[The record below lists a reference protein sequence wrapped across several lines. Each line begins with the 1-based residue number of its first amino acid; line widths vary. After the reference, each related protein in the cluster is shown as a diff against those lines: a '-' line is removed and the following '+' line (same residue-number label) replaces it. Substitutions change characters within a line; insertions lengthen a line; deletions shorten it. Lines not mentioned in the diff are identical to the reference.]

1 MTSAKQ
7 PLRSAPRAKED
18 SNVAMLTNAALLSI
32 VAKLGAFPV
41 PVVEPPSNRY
51 REAESSV
58 ADLFRSHGWR
68 SDASIDRGD
77 GGADLVLERDGQRF
91 AVEVKAL
98 AEGRAD
104 RVLPLLSMAILQA
117 KAHARE
123 VVGGAKPLAVLWVGN
138 ASPSLGNHLRLFAKN
153 YAEGVPVGVMSEN
166 GFRHFVGHPFDELN
180 AEPKSEQWRASRSS
194 HQVVNLFSDL
204 NQWMLKILLANEIP
218 DALLSAPRINVRSG
232 AELADAAGA
241 STMSASRFLQ
251 QLRNEGFLDEQAR
264 GPRLVRRAALFERW
278 RAAALRPAPE
288 MAVRFVLRAPVR
300 QQLQDLIAKQSPEAC
315 LGLFAAAGELKFGHV
330 SGVPPHLL
338 VRKLPHAD
346 DKKWRSLRPVAP
358 GDAPDLILRQVA
370 FPHSVFRGAVHR
382 DGWAASDAIQTWL
395 DVGSHPAR
403 GAEQADLIYAKFLR
417 PIVEPDLR

>member
-1 MTSAKQ
+1 M
-7 PLRSAPRAKED
+7 P
-18 SNVAMLTNAALLSI
+18 I
-32 VAKLGAFPV
+32 
-41 PVVEPPSNRY
+41 VEPPSSRY
-51 REAESSV
+51 RESELSV
-58 ADLFRSHGWR
+58 ADLFKSHGWR
-68 SDASIDRGD
+68 LEASSDRGVR
-77 GGADLVLERDGQRF
+77 GADLVLERDGQRF
-91 AVEVKAL
+91 AVELKAL

-123 VVGGAKPLAVLWVGN
+123 VGGAKPLAVLWVRH
-138 ASPSLGNHLRLFAKN
+138 ASPSLANHLLSFAKS
-153 YAEGVPVGVMSEN
+153 YAEGVPVGVVSDN

-194 HQVVNLFSDL
+194 RPMVNLFSDL

-241 STMSASRFLQ
+241 STMSVSRFLQ
-251 QLRNEGFLDEQAR
+251 QLRNEGFLDGNSR
-264 GPRLVRRAALFERW
+264 GPRLVRRADLFERW

-288 MAVRFVLRAPVR
+288 LAVRFVLRAPVR

-315 LGLFAAAGELKFGHV
+315 LGLFAAAEELKFGHV

-338 VRKLPHAD
+338 VHKLPRAN
-346 DKKWRSLRPVAP
+346 DKKWRSIRPVAP
-358 GDAPDLILRQVA
+358 GEAPDFIFRQVA
-370 FPHSVFRGAVHR
+370 FPQSVFRGAVHR
-382 DGWAASDAIQTWL
+382 DGWAASDVIQIWL

>member
-1 MTSAKQ
+1 M
-7 PLRSAPRAKED
+7 
-18 SNVAMLTNAALLSI
+18 AMLNNAALLSTM
-32 VAKLGAFPV
+32 AALGAFPV
-41 PVVEPPSNRY
+41 PVVESSSSRY

-68 SDASIDRGD
+68 SDASIDRGG

-123 VVGGAKPLAVLWVGN
+123 VGGAKPLAVLWVGH
-138 ASPSLGNHLRLFAKN
+138 ASPSLGNHLRSFAKS
-153 YAEGVPVGVMSEN
+153 YAEGVPVGVVSEN

-180 AEPKSEQWRASRSS
+180 AEPKSEHWRASRSS

-241 STMSASRFLQ
+241 STMSVSRFLQ
-251 QLRNEGFLDEQAR
+251 QLRNEGFLDENSR
-264 GPRLVRRAALFERW
+264 GPRLVRRADLFERW
-278 RAAALRPAPE
+278 RAAALRPVPE
-288 MAVRFVLRAPVR
+288 LAVRFVLRAPVR
-300 QQLQDLIAKQSPEAC
+300 QQLQDLIAKQSPDAC
-315 LGLFAAAGELKFGHV
+315 LGLFAAAEELKFGHV

-338 VRKLPHAD
+338 VHKLPHAD
-346 DKKWRSLRPVAP
+346 DKKWRSVRPVAS
-358 GDAPDLILRQVA
+358 GDAPDFILRQVA
-370 FPHSVFRGAVHR
+370 FPQSVFRGAVHR
-382 DGWAASDAIQTWL
+382 DGWAASDVIQTWL

-403 GAEQADLIYAKFLR
+403 GAEQAELIYAKFLR
-417 PIVEPDLR
+417 PIVETDLP

>member
-1 MTSAKQ
+1 M
-7 PLRSAPRAKED
+7 
-18 SNVAMLTNAALLSI
+18 
-32 VAKLGAFPV
+32 
-41 PVVEPPSNRY
+41 PVVESPSSRY
-51 REAESSV
+51 REAELSV

-68 SDASIDRGD
+68 PDASIDRGG

-123 VVGGAKPLAVLWVGN
+123 VGGAKPLAVLWVGH
-138 ASPSLGNHLRLFAKN
+138 ASPSLGNHLRSFAKN
-153 YAEGVPVGVMSEN
+153 YAEGVPVGVVSEN

-180 AEPKSEQWRASRSS
+180 AEPKSEHWRASRSS

-218 DALLSAPRINVRSG
+218 DTLLSAPRINVRSG

-241 STMSASRFLQ
+241 STMSVSRFLQ
-251 QLRNEGFLDEQAR
+251 QLRNEGFLDENSR
-264 GPRLVRRAALFERW
+264 GPRLVRRADLFERW

-288 MAVRFVLRAPVR
+288 LAVRFVLRAPVR

-315 LGLFAAAGELKFGHV
+315 LGLFAAAEELKFGHV

-338 VRKLPHAD
+338 VPKLPLAD
-346 DKKWRSLRPVAP
+346 DKKWRSVRPVAP
-358 GDAPDLILRQVA
+358 GDAPDFILRQVA
-370 FPHSVFRGAVHR
+370 FPQSVFRGAVHR
-382 DGWAASDAIQTWL
+382 DGWAASDVIQTWL

-417 PIVEPDLR
+417 PIVETDLR

>member
-1 MTSAKQ
+1 M
-7 PLRSAPRAKED
+7 
-18 SNVAMLTNAALLSI
+18 AMLTNAALLSTM
-32 VAKLGAFPV
+32 ATLGAFPMS
-41 PVVEPPSNRY
+41 VVELPSNRY

-58 ADLFRSHGWR
+58 ADLFRSYGWR
-68 SDASIDRGD
+68 PDASIDRGG

-123 VVGGAKPLAVLWVGN
+123 VGGAKPLAVLWVGH
-138 ASPSLGNHLRLFAKN
+138 ASPSLGNHLRSFAKN
-153 YAEGVPVGVMSEN
+153 YAEGVPVGVVSEN

-180 AEPKSEQWRASRSS
+180 AEPKGEQWRAGRSS

-218 DALLSAPRINVRSG
+218 DALLSAPRINVRNG
-232 AELADAAGA
+232 AELAYAAGA
-241 STMSASRFLQ
+241 STMSVSRFLQ
-251 QLRNEGFLDEQAR
+251 QLRNEGFLDEHAR

-300 QQLQDLIAKQSPEAC
+300 EQLQDLIAKKSDEAC
-315 LGLFAAAGELKFGHV
+315 LGLFAAAEELKFGHV
-330 SGVPPHLL
+330 SGVPAHLL
-338 VRKLPHAD
+338 VPKLPHAD

-358 GDAPDLILRQVA
+358 GDAPDLILRQAA
-370 FPHSVFRGAVHR
+370 FPQSVFRGAVHR
-382 DGWAASDAIQTWL
+382 DGWVASDVIQTWL
-395 DVGSHPAR
+395 DVASHPAR

-417 PIVEPDLR
+417 QIVEPDLR